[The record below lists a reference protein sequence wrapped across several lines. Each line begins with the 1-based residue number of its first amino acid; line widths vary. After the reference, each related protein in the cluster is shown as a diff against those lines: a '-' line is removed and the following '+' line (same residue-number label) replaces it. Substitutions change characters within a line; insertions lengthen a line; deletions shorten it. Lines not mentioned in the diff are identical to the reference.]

1 VIAITTTTTTKVIII
16 TINSDRTIR
25 IIVISQILLNHRQLN
40 KWIILNRIIINKSVN
55 RITTATITRLM
66 FLQRI
71 TSSALAIITTT
82 TDMAIK
88 GMMIGMMN

>member
-1 VIAITTTTTTKVIII
+1 MIAITTTTTTKVIII

-25 IIVISQILLNHRQLN
+25 IIVISQILLKHRQLN

>member
-1 VIAITTTTTTKVIII
+1 MIAITTTTTKVILI

-55 RITTATITRLM
+55 RITTITTTRL
-66 FLQRI
+66 LLRLRI
-71 TSSALAIITTT
+71 TSSALAITTT
-82 TDMAIK
+82 TDMDIK
-88 GMMIGMMN
+88 GIMIGMMN

>member
-1 VIAITTTTTTKVIII
+1 MIAITTTTTTKVIII

-25 IIVISQILLNHRQLN
+25 IIVISQILLKHRQLN

-55 RITTATITRLM
+55 RITTITTTRLM
-66 FLQRI
+66 LRLRI